1 LDSVPNPEGSASNDK
16 HDRHSWNDPHRI
28 RCEIYAERFGS
39 YEKQNE
45 LLQSIV
51 GDAAVY
57 LRREAVLPQR
67 WINCLAKKAI
77 IAGRP
82 SQRGAQNS
90 G

>member
-1 LDSVPNPEGSASNDK
+1 MRASPDGYTLIMGHMGTHAASAGLYPK
-16 HDRHSWNDPHRI
+16 L
-28 RCEIYAERFGS
+28 A

-57 LRREAVLPQR
+57 LRREAVLLQR

>member
-39 YEKQNE
+39 YE

-57 LRREAVLPQR
+57 LRREAVLLQR